1 MLDSANLGVHEGE
14 YLLFGWFAPTL
25 GLGGGMLLQWL
36 APLLL
41 RRVSRERQV
50 AGFAFSLFFFDNWL
64 YTATC
69 PADAR
74 ATALA
79 LVPAGDSDSVGA

>member
-1 MLDSANLGVHEGE
+1 LLDSANLGVHAGE

-41 RRVSRERQV
+41 
-50 AGFAFSLFFFDNWL
+50 AACF
-64 YTATC
+64 
-69 PADAR
+69 
-74 ATALA
+74 
-79 LVPAGDSDSVGA
+79 